1 MRLLLDES
9 VSRRLA
15 RSLPNHDVRT
25 VVDMGWA
32 GTRNGE
38 LLLRASSEFDALVTV
53 DKNMAYQQNLA
64 SLPLAVVLLD
74 ASSIELRA
82 LLPLVPALEVALTS
96 LVPCS
101 FVKVGE

>member
-1 MRLLLDES
+1 
-9 VSRRLA
+9 
-15 RSLPNHDVRT
+15 
-25 VVDMGWA
+25 
-32 GTRNGE
+32 
-38 LLLRASSEFDALVTV
+38 
-53 DKNMAYQQNLA
+53 MAYQQNLA

>member
-25 VVDMGWA
+25 VLEMGWA

-82 LLPLVPALEVALTS
+82 LLTLVPALEVALTS

>member
-25 VVDMGWA
+25 VAEMGWA
-32 GTRNGE
+32 GARNGD
-38 LLLRASSEFDALVTV
+38 LLLRASSEFDALITV
-53 DKNMAYQQNLA
+53 DKNMAYQQNLS

-74 ASSIELRA
+74 ARSIELGA
-82 LLPLVPALEVALTS
+82 LLPLIPALEAALTS
-96 LVPCS
+96 LDPCS

>member
-9 VSRRLA
+9 VSRRLG

-25 VVDMGWA
+25 VVEMGWE
-32 GTRNGE
+32 GTRNGD
-38 LLLRASSEFDALVTV
+38 LLLRASSEFDALITV
-53 DKNMAYQQNLA
+53 DKNMAHQQNLS

-74 ASSIELRA
+74 AHSIELGA
-82 LLPLVPALEVALTS
+82 LLPLIPALQAALTS

-101 FVKVGE
+101 FVRIGG